1 MERLPLDR
9 SVLDGVL
16 TVTTADAKA
25 AARELA
31 RTDGV
36 LAGISG
42 GCNVCAAVRLAA
54 ADEFAGGTIV
64 TVLPDAG
71 DRYLSTDLY

>member
-1 MERLPLDR
+1 MNAVIIYSDR
-9 SVLDGVL
+9 DD
-16 TVTTADAKA
+16 T
-25 AARELA
+25 
-31 RTDGV
+31 
-36 LAGISG
+36 
-42 GCNVCAAVRLAA
+42 AAVRLAA